1 MTQLLQLGIR
11 LHDMREGTLEERA
24 AWAQEQGFS
33 CVHLALSKTIPGFKM
48 APGTLNAGLGKRI
61 RNIFSSHGVDVAVLG
76 CYKNLAHPDPE
87 VVQELQDLYIAHLRM
102 AISLN
107 CSVVG
112 TETGAPN
119 AEYRYEPNCHTEMA
133 LQSFLRGLEPV
144 LEAAETLGVLFAIE
158 PVWNHIVWNPQVA
171 RRVLDEMASPNLRI
185 IFDPVN
191 LLSVENY
198 QQRERVIDEA
208 LELLGEDVEIVHL
221 KDFRLEGD
229 KLVSVAAGTGMMD
242 YRTIMEYLKK
252 EKPCIQATLEN
263 TVPENAVTARTYL
276 EEIYEK
282 A

>member
-1 MTQLLQLGIR
+1 MLQLGIR
-11 LHDMREGTLEERA
+11 LHDMKEGSLEERA

-33 CVHLALSKTIPGFKM
+33 CVHLALSKTIPDFKM
-48 APGTLNAGLGKRI
+48 APGTLNAGLGKHI
-61 RNIFSSHGVDVAVLG
+61 RGIFSAHGVDVAVLG

-87 VVQELQDLYIAHLRM
+87 VVRDLQELYIAHLRM

-119 AEYRYEPNCHTEMA
+119 AEYRYEPNCHTENA

-144 LEAAETLGVLFAIE
+144 VEAAETLGTLLAIE
-158 PVWNHIVWNPQVA
+158 PVWNHIVWNPRVA

-185 IFDPVN
+185 ILDPVN
-191 LLSVENY
+191 LLSMENY

-208 LELLGEDVEIVHL
+208 LEILGEDVEIVHL
-221 KDFRLEGD
+221 KDFRVEGD

-242 YRTIMEYLKK
+242 YRAIMEYLKK

-263 TVPENAVTARTYL
+263 TVPENAVTSRIHLEKIY
-276 EEIYEK
+276 EEI
-282 A
+282 